1 MWDAG
6 SRTPHAGHHDER
18 ALDRDRGGGRPGP
31 PPPRPSTPPCRGSVH
46 HGLRPLLCHGAAPTE
61 RLPHPGVLPGGGGAG
76 LGRRWAGSSPRSA
89 ATLVSVSSSS
99 CLPPP
104 RELITNRAND
114 TGLPSAPVP
123 RSSRKAVWG
132 ADAAQAGFPPSA
144 RPWPAAGLCPLAPRS
159 PQVLPTQPAG
169 QHQPPW
175 VAGALPRALVLGRGH
190 GLGGHMCWDTEMQAG
205 WVTGRGRGASE
216 TRGGGREVPRREA
229 SLCLQPGSWA
239 WKRGQGQAGSCW
251 GGEGARR
258 EGALGPHLGQE
269 AEAPLGALGLRKPP
283 VPASKNRSRARPWT
297 PDPEGRRPV
306 PRRTAAAGP
315 GQRPAPSAGKGGSRV
330 ARTLTVVFRAGW
342 AGSHG

>member
-18 ALDRDRGGGRPGP
+18 ALDRDRGGGRPRP

-132 ADAAQAGFPPSA
+132 AGAAQAGFPPSA
-144 RPWPAAGLCPLAPRS
+144 RPWPAAGLCHLAPRS

-216 TRGGGREVPRREA
+216 TRGGGREAPRREA

-239 WKRGQGQAGSCW
+239 WKRGQGQAGSCGAGRGH
-251 GGEGARR
+251 GGKGRSVLTLARKR
-258 EGALGPHLGQE
+258 RRRSGPWASGSRLSQHL
-269 AEAPLGALGLRKPP
+269 KI
-283 VPASKNRSRARPWT
+283 
-297 PDPEGRRPV
+297 
-306 PRRTAAAGP
+306 GP
-315 GQRPAPSAGKGGSRV
+315 GRGRGPQTP
-330 ARTLTVVFRAGW
+330 RAGGLFP
-342 AGSHG
+342 AGQLLLAQASVQLPLQGRGGRG